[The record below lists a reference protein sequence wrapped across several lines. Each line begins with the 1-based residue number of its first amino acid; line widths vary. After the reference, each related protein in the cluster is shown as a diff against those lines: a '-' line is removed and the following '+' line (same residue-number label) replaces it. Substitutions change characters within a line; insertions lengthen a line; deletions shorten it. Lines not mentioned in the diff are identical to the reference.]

1 MSKDSGIRSLFPGVV
16 DEDDIKEQQAAKAA
30 VMKRLNVQPSILPAA
45 LNERLDNLATVGSSV
60 SFTPDFFKN
69 QTPLTKK
76 EIEDKKFKKMMEDE
90 YGEKA
95 LEKDV
100 RAKIFKNK
108 KAGKAEYEDFATHD
122 VIIAENMRD
131 RARKQ
136 IKAQA
141 KKTDDLMLKVI
152 RHSSTPIKG
161 YEGGTTPSL
170 PKNKKNFIP
179 KVGPNGLK
187 GQLMVDPKHPDGFR
201 YTDVNDLYK
210 AHGDNPERYIEEV
223 MYMYEDG
230 PVPKAGVIK
239 PYDQFDK
246 SSYPMNQRNSLMKY
260 QNAYNK
266 LTPQQ
271 KKIVE
276 TNNKRKDS
284 AVGKRTLKTKVEP
297 EKLFEN
303 ILPLK

>member
-1 MSKDSGIRSLFPGVV
+1 MSNDSGIRSLYPGIV
-16 DEDDIKEQQAAKAA
+16 DEDDIKEQREAKAA

-45 LNERLDNLATVGSSV
+45 MDERINSLRELGNIV
-60 SFTPDFFKN
+60 SFSPSFYKT
-69 QTPLTKK
+69 QATKK

-108 KAGKAEYEDFATHD
+108 KAGKGEYEDFATHD
-122 VIIAENMRD
+122 VIVAENMRD
-131 RARKQ
+131 EARKKL
-136 IKAQA
+136 KAQSA
-141 KKTDDLMLKVI
+141 KTDSLMVKAI
-152 RHSSTPIKG
+152 RHSSTPVKG
-161 YEGGTTPSL
+161 YVGGATPVNAL
-170 PKNKKNFIP
+170 QKNKKNFTP
-179 KVGPNGLK
+179 KVGPNGMK

-246 SSYPMNQRNSLMKY
+246 STYPMNQTKSLMKY

-271 KKIVE
+271 KKVVE
-276 TNNKRKDS
+276 TNNKK
-284 AVGKRTLKTKVEP
+284 K
-297 EKLFEN
+297 EN
-303 ILPLK
+303 G